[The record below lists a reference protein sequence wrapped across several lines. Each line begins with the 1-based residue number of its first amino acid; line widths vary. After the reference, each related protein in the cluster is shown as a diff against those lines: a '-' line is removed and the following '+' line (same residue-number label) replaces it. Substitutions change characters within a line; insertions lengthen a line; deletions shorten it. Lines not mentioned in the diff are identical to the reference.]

1 MTALMDATVEQLGAL
16 GAVTE
21 MLVEVDRTIG
31 SLLAARD
38 GLLALGSRIA
48 VEAAGQVEEA
58 TADGVD
64 LATRAVAAEFGA
76 ALRVSDR
83 TVQRRMLDA
92 EVIVSRFPRVWRAQ
106 GAGLISAAH
115 ARVIVDAGRHLED
128 PAARD
133 AYAARLVA
141 FAQTESPNRVGRM
154 ARRVADRFQPRSID
168 ARHADARK
176 QRGVW
181 VKNRADGMAELSIF
195 GPAAL
200 VHGAFERVDAMA
212 KAALA
217 DSSNGSGSRSSR
229 DASSRDERTR
239 GQARSDVAL
248 DLLLTSAP
256 AGHDT
261 EGMLGAIRATVSIT
275 VPVMS
280 LIGASTVPAELD
292 GCIPIDIRTAQLL
305 AGTAAGWDRVLTH
318 PITGALLAVDRYRPS
333 AAVRRHLTARDQR
346 CRFPACGYSA
356 RDCDIDHTRDH
367 ATGGTTDADNLG
379 DLCRRHHSLKHR
391 TPWHVEHLGH
401 GVFAWTSPTGQTYLD
416 KPPVQNTTIVT
427 EDDTPPPF

>member
-1 MTALMDATVEQLGAL
+1 MDATVEQLGAL

-64 LATRAVAAEFGA
+64 LAARAVAAEFGA

-92 EVIVSRFPRVWRAQ
+92 EVMVSRFPRVWRAQ
-106 GAGLISAAH
+106 GAGLISAAY
-115 ARVIVDAGRHLED
+115 ARVIVDAGQHLDD

-133 AYAARLVA
+133 AYAAQLVA

-154 ARRVADRFQPRSID
+154 ARRVADRLQPRSFD

-176 QRGVW
+176 ERRVW
-181 VKNRADGMAELSIF
+181 MKNRADGMAELSVF

-200 VHGAFERVDAMA
+200 VRGAFERVTAMA

-217 DSSNGSGSRSSR
+217 DSSSGSSSRSSR
-229 DASSRDERTR
+229 DASSRDERTL
-239 GQARSDVAL
+239 GQARCDVAL
-248 DLLLTSAP
+248 DLLLTGAP

-261 EGMLGAIRATVSIT
+261 AEGALGAIRATVSIT

-280 LIGASTVPAELD
+280 LIGVSTVPAELD
-292 GCIPIDIRTAQLL
+292 GCVPIDIRTARLL
-305 AGTAAGWDRVLTH
+305 AGTAVGWDRVLTH

-333 AAVRRHLTARDQR
+333 VAVRRHLTARDQR
-346 CRFPACGYSA
+346 CRFPTCGYSA

-367 ATGGTTDADNLG
+367 AAGGATDTDNLG
-379 DLCRRHHSLKHR
+379 ELCRRHHSLKHR
-391 TPWHVEHLGH
+391 TPWHVEHLGD
-401 GVFAWTSPTGQTYLD
+401 GVFAWTSPTGQTYVD
-416 KPPVQNTTIVT
+416 KPPVQNSTTVT